1 MRVPVFILAIDT
13 STSAG
18 SVAVVED
25 GRTVSER
32 STSSAPAHAEWL
44 MPAISESLAEAR
56 ITVAEIGF
64 FAVTAGPGSFTGLR
78 IGISAAKG
86 LAWRLKKKAAQV
98 STLESMAMNIQADGA
113 LICPVLDARK
123 NEVYAAAFRLRLDG
137 MLERVMEDSV
147 MPPDVLISK
156 IKGMLRAGEG
166 AVFLGIG
173 LLVYGDIIKAGM
185 KDAAFAPASAWQ
197 IRASNVGR
205 LAWEKRLELV
215 QPARLSPVYLRK
227 TDAEFKS
234 GARVMDTDKRV
245 LTTKLQ

>member
-1 MRVPVFILAIDT
+1 MFILAIDT

-18 SVAVVED
+18 SVAVIED

-44 MPAISESLAEAR
+44 MPAIRDVIAEAR
-56 ITVAEIGF
+56 ITLAEIGF

-98 STLESMAMNIQADGA
+98 STLESMAMNIQAHGA
-113 LICPVLDARK
+113 LLCPVLDARK
-123 NEVYAAAFRLRLDG
+123 NELYAAAFRLRPGG

-147 MPPDVLISK
+147 MPPDVLVSTV
-156 IKGMLRAGEG
+156 KGIQAGEG
-166 AVFLGIG
+166 AFFLGIG

-185 KDAAFAPASAWQ
+185 KDAAFAPTSEWR

-205 LAWEKRLELV
+205 LAWEKRLELIE
-215 QPARLSPVYLRK
+215 PARLSPVYLRK
-227 TDAEFKS
+227 SEAEIKS
-234 GARVMDTDKRV
+234 G
-245 LTTKLQ
+245 TKT

>member
-1 MRVPVFILAIDT
+1 MFILAIDT

-18 SVAVVED
+18 SVAVVRD

-44 MPAISESLAEAR
+44 MPAIRDILAEAR
-56 ITVAEIGF
+56 ITLAEIGF
-64 FAVTAGPGSFTGLR
+64 FVVTAGPGSFTGLR

-123 NEVYAAAFRLRLDG
+123 HELYAAAFRRSLDG

-147 MPPDVLISK
+147 MPPDVFISSV
-156 IKGMLRAGEG
+156 KGMLRPGEG

-185 KDAAFAPASAWQ
+185 KDAVFAPASEWR
-197 IRASNVGR
+197 ISASNAAR
-205 LAWEKRLELV
+205 LAWEKRVELIE
-215 QPARLSPVYLRK
+215 PARLSPVYLRK
-227 TDAEFKS
+227 SEAELRPSPPKP
-234 GARVMDTDKRV
+234 
-245 LTTKLQ
+245 